1 MHTLAAMLLRNR
13 AFTEPAVSNICMRR
27 TIFCFLLIAGG
38 LWAQASSGNDT
49 EKAAIQR
56 AKNALVSSLDS
67 SMPKVSLEFFLNYE
81 AGGKPVKWEVTDCP
95 EQTRNPSIGH
105 RGDSDMCVE
114 ADFEKDQ
121 NDVAVLLSVGSF
133 EKGLAVIPAFF
144 SASITG
150 PSGKRVPLRRLGDL
164 PKELHRP
171 VRGMPRDLPPSTT
184 ASWQSPCAAPDAYS
198 RPA

>member
-1 MHTLAAMLLRNR
+1 
-13 AFTEPAVSNICMRR
+13 MRR
-27 TIFCFLLIAGG
+27 TILSFAIALLSCC
-38 LWAQASSGNDT
+38 LLAQKSSGRGTD
-49 EKAAIQR
+49 KAAIQG
-56 AKNALVSSLDS
+56 AKNALVSSLDRS
-67 SMPKVSLEFFLNYE
+67 LPNVSLEFFLSYE
-81 AGGKPVKWEVTDCP
+81 AGTAAIKWQVTDCL
-95 EQTRNPSIGH
+95 EQTANPSTDH
-105 RGDSDMCVE
+105 RSDSDMCVE

-133 EKGLAVIPAFF
+133 EKGLAGIPAFF